1 MERQNQ
7 VSNLNKGRR
16 VLVVI
21 ELSGDLYEDAWNRSY
36 LASKWSLCSGS
47 KLIGTSRSDKIVKFG
62 TTRALTLNSLSHAA
76 YWYFFKYHRSSQ
88 EEVPEIRIQDVL
100 YGSIKRHGKFEV
112 LAWRSQIPPYYSY
125 VHACEI

>member
-76 YWYFFKYHRSSQ
+76 YWYFFKVLTFGSTPKACPSGQ
-88 EEVPEIRIQDVL
+88 PECNFNICHLLFVEGQ
-100 YGSIKRHGKFEV
+100 F
-112 LAWRSQIPPYYSY
+112 
-125 VHACEI
+125 